1 MSSAPELLNDLQQA
15 HAWLRARVT
24 GQLRTDSR
32 LVQPG
37 DGFIAWPGGVTDGR
51 EHVRVSTTYD
61 EKRNVLVFDDE
72 GQVRTMTRKVEQ
84 LSPQTIRY
92 LHLE

>member
-37 DGFIAWPGGVTDGR
+37 DGFLAWPGGVTDGR
-51 EHVRVSTTYD
+51 EHVASALARGAVA
-61 EKRNVLVFDDE
+61 
-72 GQVRTMTRKVEQ
+72 
-84 LSPQTIRY
+84 
-92 LHLE
+92 